1 MWQLIS
7 RFILRNRIILLVA
20 TGIMTLV
27 MTWFATQTELSH
39 DFAKVIPS
47 DDQDYIEYLQFKEE
61 FGEDGNVLIV
71 GLESEHF
78 FRKDVYKG
86 LYVLTEILKN
96 LEGVEQVI
104 SLTHL
109 YQLEKNEEF
118 KRFDFNM
125 ISPVFPV
132 NYIEMDSIKNIILNQ
147 PIYRGLLFNK
157 EGNASI
163 LAVTINRQ
171 KLDSPDKIS
180 IIKNICEQIDG
191 FGKKHKVKIH
201 YSGLPY
207 IRAYTSE
214 KIPKELTIFLILAV
228 IVTTISLYLFF
239 RSFYAVIFPLILLVI
254 GIVWSMGLIALMGYK
269 MTLLT
274 GLIPPLIVVIGIP
287 NSVYLISKYHSEYRR
302 SRNKIKAMVNV
313 IHKIGIVTLMIN
325 ANTALGFLTLYF
337 TEVIP
342 LQEFGLIACLATM
355 VTYVISIILIPG
367 VFSMLPPP
375 SDASTRHLD
384 AKFIRGFIAAI
395 KYSVDRQRTL
405 IYILTGV
412 LCIVSLLGL
421 FRLKAITFMV
431 DDLPE
436 NDSIYT
442 DLRFLEDNFKGVMPF
457 EIVIDTRKKG
467 GLRKTQILRKIE
479 ALQERLE
486 QYPEISKTRSVVD
499 IFKTARMAFYEN
511 NPEEFL
517 LPSKDEMNF
526 IFSYYKK
533 QNNSD
538 NKSNKK
544 TILNSIVDASFQ
556 KTRISGNIKDIGSI
570 EMQII
575 LKSIQKDLIEIFP
588 EEDEDNTKTFITGT
602 TKIFI
607 KANEYLVDNLFWSLI
622 ATFLLIAG
630 QMYWLFK
637 SWQVMIISMMAN
649 LIPLII
655 IGGVMGFMSIP
666 LKPST
671 VLIFGIAFGIAID
684 NTIHYLAK
692 YRQDRKMGL
701 SVHDSVMLSLDDTGQ
716 GIIYTSLILLCGF
729 SIFIASSFGGTV
741 ALGILTSLTL
751 FIAMFSNLLFLPAM
765 VISLNIQE
773 NSQEVLI
780 DEYNENDD

>member
-1 MWQLIS
+1 MLVVTG
-7 RFILRNRIILLVA
+7 LL
-20 TGIMTLV
+20 TLV
-27 MTWFATQTELSH
+27 MAWFATKTELSH
-39 DFAKVIPS
+39 DFAKVIPN
-47 DDQDYIEYLQFKEE
+47 DDKDYIDYLAFKAE

-71 GLESEHF
+71 GLESEHL
-78 FRKDVYKG
+78 FRQDIYKAIF
-86 LYVLTEILKN
+86 VLTETLKN
-96 LEGVEQVI
+96 QDGVEQVI

-109 YQLEKNEEF
+109 FRLEKNETE
-118 KRFDFNM
+118 KRFEFNM
-125 ISPVFPV
+125 ISPSFPV
-132 NYIEMDSIKNIILNQ
+132 NQVQMDSIKALILNQ
-147 PIYRGLLFNK
+147 PVYRNLLLNK
-157 EGNASI
+157 ELNASV
-163 LAVTINRQ
+163 LAITINRTQ
-171 KLDSPDKIS
+171 LDSDQKIR
-180 IIKNICEQIDG
+180 IVKDIKEQIEG
-191 FGKKHKVKIH
+191 FSRKHKVKVH
-201 YSGLPY
+201 YAGLPY

-214 KIPKELTIFLILAV
+214 KIPQELTVFLLLAV
-228 IVTTISLYLFF
+228 VVTTISLYLFF
-239 RSFYAVIFPLILLVI
+239 RSFYAVIFPLILLVL

-355 VTYVISIILIPG
+355 VTYVISIVLIPG
-367 VFSMLPPP
+367 VFSLLPPP
-375 SDASTRHLD
+375 SEKSTRHLD
-384 AKFIRGFIAAI
+384 GKFIRTFIAGI
-395 KYSVDRQRTL
+395 KYIVDRQKML
-405 IYILTGV
+405 IYTLTTV
-412 LCIVSLLGL
+412 LCIVSIFGLLKL
-421 FRLKAITFMV
+421 EAVSYMV

-436 NDSIYT
+436 KDTIYT
-442 DLRFLEDNFKGVMPF
+442 DLRFMEDNFKGVMPF
-457 EIVIDTRKKG
+457 EIIVDTHKKG
-467 GLRKTQILRKIE
+467 GLRKTQVLRKIE
-479 ALQERLE
+479 ALQEKLE
-486 QYPEISKTRSVVD
+486 SYPEISKTRSVVD

-511 NPEEFL
+511 NPDEFA
-517 LPSKDEMNF
+517 LPTRDEMNF
-526 IFSYYKK
+526 IFAYYRK
-533 QNNSD
+533 QNQEGSKK
-538 NKSNKK
+538 KS
-544 TILNSIVDASFQ
+544 IMESIVDNDFS

-570 EMQII
+570 EMTALMAEIRKDIDEII
-575 LKSIQKDLIEIFP
+575 EPQ
-588 EEDEDNTKTFITGT
+588 EDEGISTIITGT

-637 SWQVMIISMMAN
+637 SWKVMIVSMMAN

-655 IGGVMGFMSIP
+655 IGGIMGFMHIP

-692 YRQDRKMGL
+692 YRQDRLMGL
-701 SVHDSVMLSLDDTGQ
+701 NVKDSVMLSLDDTGQ
-716 GIIYTSLILLCGF
+716 GIIYTSMILLAGF
-729 SIFIASSFGGTV
+729 SIFMASSFGGTV
-741 ALGILTSLTL
+741 ALGILTSMTL

-773 NSQEVLI
+773 NSKEVLI